1 MNAPD
6 VVTMAEAP
14 VLADER
20 VMLTPFLPEHVG
32 KAYVGW
38 LNDAEVMR
46 YTEARFAPHTLATA
60 HAYVAENLAS
70 DSAYLWRIL
79 GVEGAEGAEG
89 THVGNLRLGNID
101 RHHRRG
107 TIALIIGAA
116 DARGQGIGSRAI
128 ELAAAY
134 GLNQLGLEKIYA
146 GMYAN
151 NTPSIC
157 AFAKAGFEPEA
168 RLRGHHIYQGARI
181 DGVIMAR
188 FKPGC
193 VIPGMPAEGCA

>member
-1 MNAPD
+1 
-6 VVTMAEAP
+6 MAETP

-20 VMLTPFLPEHVG
+20 MRLAPFLPEHVCQ
-32 KAYVGW
+32 AYVGW
-38 LNDAEVMR
+38 LNDPDVVR
-46 YTEARFAPHTLATA
+46 FTEARFAPHTVATA
-60 HAYVAENLAS
+60 RAYVAENLAS
-70 DSAYLWRIL
+70 DNAYLWRIL
-79 GVEGAEGAEG
+79 GGEDAEGI
-89 THVGNLRLGNID
+89 HVGNLRLGNID

-116 DARGQGIGSRAI
+116 EARGQGIGPRAI

-134 GLNQLGLEKIYA
+134 GFEQLGLDKIFA

-151 NTPSIC
+151 NTPSIR

-168 RLRGHHIYQGARI
+168 RLRGHHVYQGARI

-188 FKPGC
+188 FRPGC
-193 VIPGMPAEGCA
+193 VVPGLPAGESA